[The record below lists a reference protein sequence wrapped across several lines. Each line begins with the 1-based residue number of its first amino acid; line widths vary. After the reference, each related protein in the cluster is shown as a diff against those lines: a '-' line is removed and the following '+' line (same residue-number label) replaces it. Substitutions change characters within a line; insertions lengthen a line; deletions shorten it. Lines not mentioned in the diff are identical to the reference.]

1 MPTFFVRN
9 PKESGLSAPLPSE
22 ETPSG
27 SHPTSGRP
35 FIAMALFLSLFGLL
49 YLIISPYLSALLWAA
64 ILSFAIHPIYSVMLR
79 KTGRPAWTA
88 LLTTFLFLAFVMA
101 PLLSLGV
108 PLSHELILA
117 IEGIRNFLMDP
128 HATVPDWIARLP
140 VIGPRINALL
150 VGLKTHPIGLDVATA
165 KLQTHILAFGNQVL
179 SLATNLGKWFLEFF
193 IFLLAFF
200 AFTLHGETIWH
211 TLSRLFTQWAGPRM
225 TIPLKVIPATTRG
238 VLYGVFFTALFQA
251 ILSAIGFW
259 AAGLPNV
266 LLLTTMAFLAA
277 LFPVGAVVVWVPSL
291 LYLAVM
297 HHWVATIAFGIWNLL
312 GGGIIEHFVKPIFI
326 GRSSDIPFLAIL
338 LGVMGG
344 LEAFGLIGL
353 FIGPVVLSVTLA
365 LLKALASSSP
375 EV

>member
-1 MPTFFVRN
+1 MTP
-9 PKESGLSAPLPSE
+9 EGLSPEPDI
-22 ETPSG
+22 
-27 SHPTSGRP
+27 PTHNAGRP
-35 FIAMALFLSLFGLL
+35 FIAMALFLCLFGFL
-49 YLIISPYLSALLWAA
+49 YLIVAPYLSALLWAA
-64 ILSFAIHPIYSVMLR
+64 ILSFAVTPIHAFLLR
-79 KTGRPAWTA
+79 KIGRPAWTA
-88 LLTTFLFLAFVMA
+88 LLTTLLFLGFVLA

-108 PLSHELILA
+108 PLSHELVLA
-117 IEGIRNFLMDP
+117 VNGVRNFLQDP
-128 HATVPDWIARLP
+128 HSKVPDWIARLP
-140 VIGPRINALL
+140 FVGPRIDTLL
-150 VGLKTHPIGLDVATA
+150 TGLKTHPIGLDVATA
-165 KLQTHILAFGNQVL
+165 KLQTHILAFGDQVI
-179 SLATNLGKWFLEFF
+179 SLATNLGKWFLKFI

-200 AFTLHGETIWH
+200 AFTLHGEAIWK
-211 TLSRLFTQWAGPRM
+211 TLSRLFTQWAGNRM
-225 TIPLKVIPATTRG
+225 EIPLKVIPSTTRG

-277 LFPVGAVVVWVPSL
+277 LFPIGAVVVWVPAL

-297 HHWVATIAFGIWNLL
+297 HHWVATLLFGLWNLL
-312 GGGIIEHFVKPIFI
+312 GGGIIEHLIKPMFI

-365 LLKALASSSP
+365 LLKALASSPS